1 MNNAVLKEAIGVGF
15 LGMIIGS
22 MIGKLLEKV
31 YGVSLPKAC
40 NSWNKYYIMEISL
53 FLTNF
58 IIIIS
63 ATLLFVKILNWYF
76 KPGFLDE
83 VGQF

>member
-31 YGVSLPKAC
+31 YGIPLPKAC

-58 IIIIS
+58 IIHIFCE
-63 ATLLFVKILNWYF
+63 LVGLNRWYCLN
-76 KPGFLDE
+76 GNAC
-83 VGQF
+83 Q

>member
-1 MNNAVLKEAIGVGF
+1 MNNTVLKEAIGVGF

-31 YGVSLPKAC
+31 YGISLPKAC

-58 IIIIS
+58 IIHIFCE
-63 ATLLFVKILNWYF
+63 LVGLNRWYCLN
-76 KPGFLDE
+76 GNAC
-83 VGQF
+83 Q